1 MTVFKFLDAQLLI
14 NRVRPSPSLLLA
26 HNSALGKGALARY
39 NLTRV
44 ELKSFTF
51 YSGAQSLSIEYAVL
65 GTIPKRLL
73 FTMVKNTEFPG
84 SVTNNPYHFR
94 HYDLSSFA
102 LNVNGRQVPTEGLSL
117 GMDHEKTSVMGYRTL
132 FEGSGIHH
140 SNLGLQ
146 ITHDMYISGYFML
159 LFDLTPDRAAS
170 EGHTSHPDNGNIRVE
185 LKFSKPLPEPITCIF
200 YLKYDNSVRV
210 DTSRTVTTV
219 FLKIMNTTQI
229 LCTLK
234 DVRSFLGGFP
244 SDMLPR
250 SVTQTGTVIINADP
264 HTEKGSHWL
273 AVHFLPKSS
282 SAYFF
287 IRTLSYRSSP
297 S

>member
-1 MTVFKFLDAQLLI
+1 MQ
-14 NRVRPSPSLLLA
+14 
-26 HNSALGKGALARY
+26 
-39 NLTRV
+39 
-44 ELKSFTF
+44 
-51 YSGAQSLSIEYAVL
+51 
-65 GTIPKRLL
+65 
-73 FTMVKNTEFPG
+73 
-84 SVTNNPYHFR
+84 
-94 HYDLSSFA
+94 
-102 LNVNGRQVPTEGLSL
+102 
-117 GMDHEKTSVMGYRTL
+117 
-132 FEGSGIHH
+132 
-140 SNLGLQ
+140 
-146 ITHDMYISGYFML
+146 
-159 LFDLTPDRAAS
+159 LFDLTPDRAVS
-170 EGHTSHPDNGNIRVE
+170 EEHTSHPDNGNIRVE

-250 SVTQTGTVIINADP
+250 SVTQTGTVIINTDP